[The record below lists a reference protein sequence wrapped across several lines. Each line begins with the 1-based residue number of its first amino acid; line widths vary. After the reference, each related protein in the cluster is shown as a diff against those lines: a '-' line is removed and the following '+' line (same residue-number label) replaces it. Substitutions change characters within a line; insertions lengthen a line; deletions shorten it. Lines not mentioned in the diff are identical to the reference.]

1 MMLKASEANSLSMQF
16 ISKIGITAR
25 DTMLQELE
33 LLSVGKRVEE
43 AARSGCRSL
52 TFPFPKGLTKTMMQY
67 LHCEM
72 GYGLSFEEYVPSKDY
87 VKVTMHW

>member
-1 MMLKASEANSLSMQF
+1 MLKASEANSLSMQF
-16 ISKIGITAR
+16 ISRIGITAR
-25 DTMLQELE
+25 DAMLQELK
-33 LLSVGKRVEE
+33 LLGVEEKVEE

-52 TFPFPKGLTKTMMQY
+52 IFPFPKGLTKTMIQY

-72 GYGLSFEEYVPSKDY
+72 GYDLSFEEYAPSKDY

>member
-1 MMLKASEANSLSMQF
+1 MLKASEANSLSMQF
-16 ISKIGITAR
+16 ILKIDITAR
-25 DTMLQELE
+25 DAVLQELE

-43 AARSGCRSL
+43 AAWSGCRSL
-52 TFPFPKGLTKTMMQY
+52 TFPFLKVLTKEMIQY

-72 GYGLSFEEYVPSKDY
+72 GYDLSFEEYAPSRDY

>member
-1 MMLKASEANSLSMQF
+1 MLKASEANSLSMQF
-16 ISKIGITAR
+16 ISRIDITAR
-25 DTMLQELE
+25 DAMLQELE

-43 AARSGCRSL
+43 AAMSGCRSL
-52 TFPFPKGLTKTMMQY
+52 TFPFLKVLTKEMMQY

-72 GYGLSFEEYVPSKDY
+72 GYGLSFEEYAPSKDY